1 MSLMGRTLDGEVAY
15 ITGAS
20 SGIGAACALRLAEL
34 GASVVLGARR
44 ADRLEEVA
52 AACRERAKDANGA
65 RVLAL
70 PLDVNDDG
78 SVDAFLAEAE
88 TQVGPCTILVNNAG
102 GAKGTGR
109 VGEAKLEDWDWML
122 DTNVRSLFRLTHKV
136 LPGMLARGRG
146 DIVMVASVA
155 GLEPY
160 PGGSVYCAAKAA
172 VHAFSSALRQETL
185 GKDIRVITLD
195 PGLVETEFSL
205 VRLGDAEK
213 AKKVY
218 EGLTPL
224 SADDVADCAAFA
236 LTRPRHMCVDHMLV
250 LATAQAGTRAIHR
263 QA

>member
-1 MSLMGRTLDGEVAY
+1 MSLMGRRLEGEVAY

-20 SGIGAACALRLAEL
+20 SGIGAACALRLVEL

-44 ADRLEEVA
+44 QERLAEVA
-52 AACRERAKDANGA
+52 AACRERAPSA

-70 PLDVNDDG
+70 PLDVNDDA
-78 SVDAFLAEAE
+78 SVDAFLAEGEKQLGA
-88 TQVGPCTILVNNAG
+88 PTILVNNAG

-109 VGEAKLEDWDWML
+109 VGEARLEDWDWML

-136 LPGMLARGRG
+136 LPGMLAQNRG
-146 DIVMVASVA
+146 DILMVASVA

-172 VHAFSSALRQETL
+172 VHAFSSALRQEVL

-236 LTRPRHMCVDHMLV
+236 LTRPRHMCLDHMLV

-263 QA
+263 EP